1 MTRERAEIDVP
12 RVSVL
17 LLILLP
23 TTVLVDRY
31 EPKRSKHL
39 TLRFLVLLCIVYSGT
54 ISPVLGGGVPEQ
66 DNRLVWDKP
75 PYSPC
80 QVLSGGFPGVA
91 PSEIDRLI

>member
-23 TTVLVDRY
+23 TVLVDRY
-31 EPKRSKHL
+31 EPKRFKHL
-39 TLRFLVLLCIVYSGT
+39 TLRFLVLCIVYSST